1 MTTEVFDIFRNFQ
14 NIHIFKHVEIEHWV
28 LLISGHISYGI
39 GLGYNAEPTQKNS
52 WGARFNFCQKS
63 RFPLTTACRNWSEN
77 TQKMKLKKM
86 VTSYDFFL
94 IPPRKHSWVVDK
106 CKKPHGKIYSFTH
119 FLDFWR
125 HFWIF
130 WTSCYPA
137 PLFILQN
144 YQISTESNALGLK
157 ISVIAPET
165 NLVRFRV
172 IIFSP
177 FSRKTFENGSFWHFS
192 NFS

>member
-1 MTTEVFDIFRNFQ
+1 MSILSIRADSTCDSTYFPQKKVKNVEKWGLQLKNEETGWSKKIAKNAQ
-14 NIHIFKHVEIEHWV
+14 N
-28 LLISGHISYGI
+28 
-39 GLGYNAEPTQKNS
+39 
-52 WGARFNFCQKS
+52 
-63 RFPLTTACRNWSEN
+63 
-77 TQKMKLKKM
+77 MKLTKI
-86 VTSYDFFL
+86 VTSCDFFL

-106 CKKPHGKIYSFTH
+106 CKRPHGKIFSFTH
-119 FLDFWR
+119 FLDFWS

-157 ISVIAPET
+157 ISVIAPAT

-177 FSRKTFENGSFWHFS
+177 FSRKTLENGSFWHFS
-192 NFS
+192 NFSK